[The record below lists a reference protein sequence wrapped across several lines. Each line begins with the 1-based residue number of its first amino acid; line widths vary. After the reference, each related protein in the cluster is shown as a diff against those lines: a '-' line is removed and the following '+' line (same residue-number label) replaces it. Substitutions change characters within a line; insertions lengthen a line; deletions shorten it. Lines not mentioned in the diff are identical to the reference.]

1 MKNNYQNSLYRL
13 LSFIFSLIFLSIF
26 TLFGQIVDIK
36 ITTFNVEWLSCVNN
50 GPTDEEQQENNIV
63 SIIQTINPDIIALQ
77 EVGTSSTYATIDT
90 LVKKLGVNQWGGA
103 IVPSSPNNC
112 GQNQGIIYK
121 KATVEA
127 VNANLMNSGNSS
139 QGNSYSFNWSN
150 GRFPVMHELN
160 LKIGSDIVPITL
172 INIHAKAMGDNDS
185 YTRRLGASIGLKT
198 ILDGTNY
205 NQKNV
210 IVIGDFNDYLI
221 GTQNS
226 SNTDSPYKNL
236 IDDSNNYQGL
246 TTNLTDPYY
255 NSPVI
260 DNIIISNELFNNYIT
275 GSAIIET
282 VATNAISNYRQTT
295 SDHTPISVTL
305 RFIGSQPPCD
315 VISFSETFGTS
326 LGPFSPYSVTGTQV
340 WHWRNI
346 YGAYM
351 SGFANSNNNPNEDW
365 LISPAFDLT
374 GKNSAILSF
383 EHALNYAQEANERA
397 NNHTLWIST
406 NYTEGDPKNASW
418 TQLSIPTMPLGNN
431 WTYVNSGSI
440 NLPSQWMKENVRFAF
455 KYIATSSM
463 AGTWEIKNLLFNAT
477 CEPTSILNTTDFEEK
492 IYSHNKSIIILLEE
506 EKSIKIYNVVG
517 KLIYQETKYSDTI
530 IPVNQSGIYL
540 VNINNKCYKIVVK

>member
-36 ITTFNVEWLSCVNN
+36 ITTFNLEWLSCVNN

-226 SNTDSPYKNL
+226 SNTDSPYKNF

-315 VISFSETFGTS
+315 MISFSETFGTS

>member
-226 SNTDSPYKNL
+226 SNTDSPYKNF

-315 VISFSETFGTS
+315 MISFSETFGTS